1 MKHISRKENL
11 IVGDEMSRLRATSQ
25 LISMKSSHLK
35 GVSTR
40 IVQRLRSYEFSIVVA
55 AIQATLEFA
64 RAVST
69 CKARAND
76 VGQAHLIKRPFAS
89 YVREGKATRMQSVS
103 SDWCAE

>member
-1 MKHISRKENL
+1 M
-11 IVGDEMSRLRATSQ
+11 
-25 LISMKSSHLK
+25 ISMKSSHLK
-35 GVSTR
+35 GVSLAGSW
-40 IVQRLRSYEFSIVVA
+40 LRSYEFSIVVA